1 MNVILVMALPLLHV
15 TPTNLCWKVGNAAC
29 IGNTLRNQ
37 HQSHCAASNNV
48 AGNEFE
54 AVSAM
59 ETSQNIRFVS
69 QQEEDN
75 KRTKTTD
82 NNLQREP
89 VFDGKL
95 R

>member
-1 MNVILVMALPLLHV
+1 MNVILIMALLLLHV

-29 IGNTLRNQ
+29 IGNALRNQ

-59 ETSQNIRFVS
+59 ETSQNIRFVK
-69 QQEEDN
+69 QHEEVN
-75 KRTKTTD
+75 KRTKNDRQQLTMGAS
-82 NNLQREP
+82 L
-89 VFDGKL
+89 
-95 R
+95 